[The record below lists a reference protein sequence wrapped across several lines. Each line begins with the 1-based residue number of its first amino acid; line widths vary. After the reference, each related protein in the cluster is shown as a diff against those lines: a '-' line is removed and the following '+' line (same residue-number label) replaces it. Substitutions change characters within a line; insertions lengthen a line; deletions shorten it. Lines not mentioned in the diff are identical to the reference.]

1 MMLSSAACSSA
12 GSYVWVNDLPPDTL
26 PTSNEYVIVAG
37 DVVSVRVLSQD
48 AMQTRARV
56 RNDGRIELPIVGE
69 IDVRGKRVSAL
80 RSELEAR
87 LKEFFNAPSVT
98 VNVEEFQPLTI
109 AVSGEV
115 AHPGMVSLDPQSTVL
130 SAIASAGGLTEY
142 ADEDRVFVLRTPG
155 RSPTNAQPA
164 PMRIRF
170 TYEELSRGEGRSA
183 TFTLRPGDVVV
194 VE

>member
-1 MMLSSAACSSA
+1 MVLSSAACSGA
-12 GSYVWVNDLPPDTL
+12 GSYVWVNDLPPDP
-26 PTSNEYVIVAG
+26 PTVSSEYVIVSG

-56 RNDGRIELPIVGE
+56 RNDGRIELPIIGE
-69 IDVRGKRVSAL
+69 VDVRGKRVSAL
-80 RSELEAR
+80 RAELEAR

-115 AHPGMVSLDPQSTVL
+115 GHPGMVSLEPQSTVL

-142 ADEDRVFVLRTPG
+142 ADEDRVFVLRQTP
-155 RSPTNAQPA
+155 T

-183 TFTLRPGDVVV
+183 TFMLRPGDVVV